1 MELPSDQ
8 YKGLQ
13 ILRTLIVA
21 WDVQVAL
28 HQLTETVV
36 PGNIM
41 NDLESHVPSGLESF
55 SVGPTNF
62 FRI

>member
-1 MELPSDQ
+1 MELPLAQ

-13 ILRTLIVA
+13 VLRTLIVA

-28 HQLTETVV
+28 YQLTETVV

-55 SVGPTNF
+55 SVGPSNF